1 MSCCFF
7 GGGDH
12 NFCCLSDVFQRQQ
25 DPKTLLLGR
34 GRSCFVGGMLLVAR
48 NASNNLAEN
57 QSSLSSS
64 SQSIPEE
71 PSKSPLGVQLS
82 WQAIASLSMLCVFS
96 ILLWSKYITHWIFC
110 GNQNRRPCATHSR
123 HLCIGFRSD
132 LNPISHLKSGI

>member
-7 GGGDH
+7 GGGGNH

-25 DPKTLLLGR
+25 DPETLLLGR

-71 PSKSPLGVQLS
+71 PSKSPLDVQLS

-96 ILLWSKYITHWIFC
+96 FCYGLNTLHTGFSVETEIDALALLTQDIYALVSAVI
-110 GNQNRRPCATHSR
+110 
-123 HLCIGFRSD
+123 
-132 LNPISHLKSGI
+132 